1 MKIEMGESL
10 FYSWLRHVKECQ
22 IVQTNWTTSSQW
34 QLNHEEQLA
43 EIMSST
49 DKFFSYKYGYSIYKK
64 TSSLS
69 QLLQQA
75 ECDAIGIEVQDGTN
89 KIYAVDVAF
98 HEAGLNYGSREATI
112 KIIISKS
119 LRTAMCIYGY
129 LDSKEAEIIFASPK
143 INKSILSAVTPCL
156 TDMQNIM
163 DDLGFRFV
171 FRIIA
176 NDDFNDKV
184 LAPILKASNGI
195 ADTNELFLR
204 SYQMMRMF
212 EKKTDSPTASV
223 KPQVLSTSLTQTPSD
238 AEEMYAEMKIGKIAQ
253 LVLLPILESGSVSD
267 DEIKLLQDK
276 DYCNEVLN
284 LNFPLLQKAEANY
297 DKARYYAEPICIH
310 NEKFMMCS
318 QWVERPE
325 NNDRPYLMK
334 WIQEH
339 SDK

>member
-34 QLNHEEQLA
+34 QLNHEDQLA

-49 DKFFSYKYGYSIYKK
+49 DKFFSDKYGYSIYKK

-112 KIIISKS
+112 KKIISKS

-143 INKSILSAVTPCL
+143 INKSILNAVTPCL
-156 TDMQNIM
+156 ADMQMIM

-204 SYQMMRMF
+204 SYQMMQMF
-212 EKKTDSPTASV
+212 EKKPYSPATD
-223 KPQVLSTSLTQTPSD
+223 KPQVSTDGITQTSSE
-238 AEEMYAEMKIGKIAQ
+238 AEEMYAEMKIGKTAQ
-253 LVLLPILESGSVSD
+253 LVLIPILESGRVSD
-267 DEIKLLQDK
+267 EEIGHLLEK

-284 LNFPLLQKAEANY
+284 LNFPLLQKADSNY
-297 DKARYYAEPICIH
+297 DKARYYAEPICIRGD
-310 NEKFMMCS
+310 KYVVCS

-334 WIQEH
+334 WIKEH
-339 SDK
+339 SEE